1 MSFEVLL
8 HPSSTRYVPLR
19 LSLTYTLTGIR
30 HLAISV
36 FADNPDKL
44 GLITYKQIEAINK

>member
-1 MSFEVLL
+1 MPFRVIL
-8 HPSSTRYVPLR
+8 HPSFLPAVLH
-19 LSLTYTLTGIR
+19 LILTYTLTGIR